1 MSTWVKRGFRTCI
14 LVMDKTGQLQGGI
27 LFVLCLCGCVS
38 WGGIHMSSHYLYPV
52 RTACTS
58 K

>member
-1 MSTWVKRGFRTCI
+1 MHFGDGQSWTTARRYIVCFVSVWVCEW
-14 LVMDKTGQLQGGI
+14 GG
-27 LFVLCLCGCVS
+27 GGGG
-38 WGGIHMSSHYLYPV
+38 GGIHMSSHYLYPV